1 MKITFIGLSCFLL
14 ESVQGDTLLLDPYYG
29 DSKFGLGLKFPEDM
43 QADVFLAS
51 HADEDHSN
59 IHSAYARHRQES
71 SEQDTK
77 KDVDIFPD
85 FNLRGTLV
93 REWNGDLCVAY
104 SFTIDGIRFI
114 HLADNVHPLSDMQ
127 LEKIGHVDVVF
138 VPMPKGDLNVA
149 IDIIKQLN
157 PKLAIPSHFIPVAR
171 GVKVPTHEEVIAEIT
186 KLFTADWMKDANNN
200 DFTQNVFVTL
210 FENALKFQDS
220 FENYEEIDGISC
232 EISKDSLPRET
243 AIRVF
248 RDSVGRQIT

>member
-14 ESVQGDTLLLDPYYG
+14 ENKQGDLLLLDPYHG
-29 DSKFGLGLKFPEDM
+29 DSQFGLGLKFPEDIKT
-43 QADVFLAS
+43 DVFLAS

-93 REWNGDLCVAY
+93 REWNGDLCIAY
-104 SFTIDGIRFI
+104 SFTIDGIRCV
-114 HLADNVHPLSDMQ
+114 HLADNVHQLSERQ
-127 LEKIGHVDVVF
+127 LKEIGHVDIIF
-138 VPMPKGDLNVA
+138 VPMPKGDLRVA
-149 IDIIKQLN
+149 VDIINQLS
-157 PKLAIPSHFIPVAR
+157 PKLVIPSHYIPVAR
-171 GVKVPTHEEVIAEIT
+171 GIKKPSQEEVAAEI
-186 KLFTADWMKDANNN
+186 KELFSADWMKYANNN

-210 FENALKFQDS
+210 FGNALRLQES
-220 FENYEEIDGISC
+220 FENYEEIAETSF
-232 EISKDSLPRET
+232 EISKETLPQET
-243 AIRVF
+243 SIRAF